1 MASNVQ
7 DAGKALAANVLIATG
22 NAMDMDGKPLR
33 QETRMALLRTALADF
48 ARAIVDEVRAGSHA
62 RQDDVP
68 DVQCTDEELA
78 TALLA
83 AQGLAS
89 ASPAGDRTLIA
100 RALLRMRAER
110 RSDSQRLAAYRA
122 LLAADYAL
130 KRAFCHAPDGRQDAL
145 LDERSQARAEALAE
159 ALRVDREFAERAM
172 CPPEDDAELQPPTL
186 APDALPTVPGM
197 AESDAQMRAE
207 MAVKGASK

>member
-89 ASPAGDRTLIA
+89 ASPAGDRTLLA
-100 RALLRMRAER
+100 RALLKVKAER
-110 RSDSQRLAAYRA
+110 DADGQRLAAYRA
-122 LLAADYAL
+122 LLAADYAF
-130 KRAFCHAPDGRQDAL
+130 KRAFYHAPDSAQDAL
-145 LDERSQARAEALAE
+145 LDERSRARATALAE
-159 ALRVDREFAERAM
+159 VLRVDRECAEQAM
-172 CPPEDDAELQPPTL
+172 RPPEDDARL
-186 APDALPTVPGM
+186 
-197 AESDAQMRAE
+197 RAE
-207 MAVKGASK
+207 MAAKVRGDG